1 MVNACFIIYFIPFF
15 VKWFLAFPFAK
26 LVFCW
31 FTQKSQLLF
40 VEY

>member
-1 MVNACFIIYFIPFF
+1 MVNTCFIIYFILVFAKQF
-15 VKWFLAFPFAK
+15 STFPFAK